1 MHKLKIKVIC
11 VFQVRFI
18 TMTGNPIPDPLGRI
32 AHVLLVI
39 GGLNWGLVGLLDTN
53 LVAIIADATVGVV
66 GTLIYTLVGLSA
78 IISLID
84 VAMASR

>member
-11 VFQVRFI
+11 VFQVKFI
-18 TMTGNPIPDPLGRI
+18 TMTGNLIPDPLGRI

-53 LVAIIADATVGVV
+53 LVAIIADATAGVV

-78 IISLID
+78 ILSLID
-84 VAMASR
+84 VAMASK

>member
-11 VFQVRFI
+11 VFQVKFI

-39 GGLNWGLVGLLDTN
+39 GGLNWGLVGLLNTD
-53 LVAIIADATVGVV
+53 LVEIIADATAGVV
-66 GTLIYTLVGLSA
+66 GTLVYTLIGLSA

-84 VAMASR
+84 VAMASK